1 MYYTATKKEIFCSW
15 WDGVAI
21 STSKLSIFYGIH
33 GNHLSQQVPII
44 EVPEI
49 GNLCAVQA
57 CEEFQV
63 ASQNDA
69 VKLALAKEKTYLKG
83 FYEGVRNIRYLC
95 TAQLTNF

>member
-1 MYYTATKKEIFCSW
+1 M
-15 WDGVAI
+15 
-21 STSKLSIFYGIH
+21 
-33 GNHLSQQVPII
+33 PII

-83 FYEGVRNIRYLC
+83 FYEGVRKQEYFFCIME
-95 TAQLTNF
+95 LTNCALGDDSWRV

>member
-1 MYYTATKKEIFCSW
+1 M
-15 WDGVAI
+15 
-21 STSKLSIFYGIH
+21 
-33 GNHLSQQVPII
+33 PII

-49 GNLCAVQA
+49 GNLCAVKA

-83 FYEGVRNIRYLC
+83 FYEGVWKENVFIVWNLLLSLGDDC
-95 TAQLTNF
+95 GGM

>member
-1 MYYTATKKEIFCSW
+1 M
-15 WDGVAI
+15 
-21 STSKLSIFYGIH
+21 
-33 GNHLSQQVPII
+33 PII

-69 VKLALAKEKTYLKG
+69 VNLTLAKEKTYLKG
-83 FYEGVRNIRYLC
+83 FYEGVWKHRYFV
-95 TAQLTNF
+95 Q

>member
-1 MYYTATKKEIFCSW
+1 
-15 WDGVAI
+15 
-21 STSKLSIFYGIH
+21 
-33 GNHLSQQVPII
+33 VPII

-49 GNLCAVQA
+49 GNLCAVTA

-83 FYEGVRNIRYLC
+83 FYEGVWKEYFC
-95 TAQLTNF
+95 AV